1 MARWNG
7 RSMRR
12 QTGHRR
18 NPSSSHSKYAE
29 STRSP
34 QIEHTFPWMG
44 WMRCRH
50 SGHTGSREI
59 FSRGKPQSRQS
70 DGKKAENKLAA
81 AQWAHP
87 ARWDQEL
94 RGTIE
99 GLRTS
104 TGTLPARIRSSL
116 LLKTASSR
124 PAARTRPP
132 SELLCYCSI
141 AVACTSRQR
150 SVWRR
155 EPPLPSWV

>member
-1 MARWNG
+1 
-7 RSMRR
+7 
-12 QTGHRR
+12 
-18 NPSSSHSKYAE
+18 
-29 STRSP
+29 
-34 QIEHTFPWMG
+34 
-44 WMRCRH
+44 MRCRH

-87 ARWDQEL
+87 ATWDQEL
-94 RGTIE
+94 RETIE

-124 PAARTRPP
+124 PRGQNEAAARTA
-132 SELLCYCSI
+132 LLLQYSGG
-141 AVACTSRQR
+141 
-150 SVWRR
+150 
-155 EPPLPSWV
+155 LHL